1 MSPHKYLRKRIALPQ
16 EHGAWALYL
25 SPLIV
30 GYWAGGTWQ
39 ITCLY
44 LFVAAT
50 AGFLIRQPI
59 TAWAK
64 VRSGRRPV
72 TDMPAI
78 RFWTLVYGAIGAL
91 HVTGLVLRGFGYL
104 LYLAVP
110 AVPVVAWHLWL
121 IAHRA
126 ERRQV
131 LIEVVGTGV
140 LSLSAIAAMWVGV
153 GHYDTLGWLLWLL
166 MWVGGASAVIY
177 TYLRLEQRTAG
188 PLPSLRERLRMGRL
202 ALVFAG
208 FNLLL
213 VAAFVAGGAV
223 SPWLLLPFAIQAAE
237 VVRGTLHPATGH
249 RPKQIGMRQLV
260 VMVLFTAAFMWAW
273 RQ

>member
-1 MSPHKYLRKRIALPQ
+1 MNPRKYLRKRIAVPQ

-30 GYWAGGTWQ
+30 GYWAGGRWHVA
-39 ITCLY
+39 CLY

-64 VRSGRRPV
+64 VGSGRRPV
-72 TDMPAI
+72 SDLPAI
-78 RFWTLVYGAIGAL
+78 RFWILLYGAIGAL

-126 ERRQV
+126 ERRQL

-153 GHYDTLGWLLWLL
+153 GHYSTLGWLLWLL

-188 PLPSLRERLRMGRL
+188 PIPSFGRRLRMGRVALTCAGTNL
-202 ALVFAG
+202 AL
-208 FNLLL
+208 
-213 VAAFVAGGAV
+213 AGGFALAGVV
-223 SPWLLLPFAIQAAE
+223 SPWLLLPFVIQAVE
-237 VVRGTLHPATGH
+237 VIRGTLHPATGH
-249 RPKQIGMRQLV
+249 RPKQIGIRQLI
-260 VMVLFTAAFMWAW
+260 VMILFTVAFMWAW